1 MNMGLQPRSSDL
13 CQGQSVEHLF
23 YYWSRGAG
31 VLGSNGERLYLPIGT
46 YIRQL
51 WTTSRNKDVKNLYKL
66 LANQMQ
72 QYTKKI
78 S

>member
-1 MNMGLQPRSSDL
+1 MGLQPMSSDL
-13 CQGQSVEHLF
+13 CQGQSVEHF
-23 YYWSRGAG
+23 FCYWSQGR
-31 VLGSNGERLYLPIGT
+31 VLGSNGERSYLPIGT

-51 WTTSRNKDVKNLYKL
+51 WTKSHNKDVKNLYKL

>member
-1 MNMGLQPRSSDL
+1 MNIGLQPRSSDL
-13 CQGQSVEHLF
+13 CQGQPIEHLF
-23 YYWSRGAG
+23 YYWSQGR